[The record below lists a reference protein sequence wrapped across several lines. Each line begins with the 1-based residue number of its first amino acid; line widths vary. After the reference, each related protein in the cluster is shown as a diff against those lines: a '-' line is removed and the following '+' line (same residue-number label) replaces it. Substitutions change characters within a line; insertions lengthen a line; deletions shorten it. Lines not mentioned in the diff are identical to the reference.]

1 MSLKRNDYREARRL
15 ARKAFHRQHGLC
27 FWCKR
32 PMMLGSHGGN
42 GACDPLTMTA
52 DHVQPVWDGGQTRP
66 DNIVAACYA
75 CNQERGRVTNQ
86 TKRGSKFTIGDDT
99 PTSPFEVLRAQL
111 QTEEK
116 LDERREQVKWLIR
129 SGQL

>member
-1 MSLKRNDYREARRL
+1 MSLKRNDQHVARRL
-15 ARKAFHRQHGLC
+15 GRKAFYRQHGLC

-52 DHVQPVWDGGQTRP
+52 DHVRPVWDGGQTIP
-66 DNIVAACYA
+66 GNIVAACFE
-75 CNQERGRVTNQ
+75 CNQSRGRITNR
-86 TKRGSKFTIGDDT
+86 TKRGVKFTIGDDT

-111 QTEEK
+111 E
-116 LDERREQVKWLIR
+116 DEGKRDARREQVKWLIR
-129 SGQL
+129 SGEL